1 MSRAVRRRR
10 DGGTHL
16 TNGANH
22 QLGAGPERS
31 AIMTRQHTTPRRLVR
46 RLRPSPERFAA
57 AAAAQDPGLLL
68 QLQAAEDEAEEPSH
82 PPHRRAASSA
92 CPAR

>member
-1 MSRAVRRRR
+1 VIRAVRRRR

-16 TNGANH
+16 TDGAN
-22 QLGAGPERS
+22 QQPGAAPERS
-31 AIMTRQHTTPRRLVR
+31 AIMTRQHNTPRRLVR

-57 AAAAQDPGLLL
+57 AAAAQDPGLMLR
-68 QLQAAEDEAEEPSH
+68 LQAAHEDAEEPSD
-82 PPHRRAASSA
+82 PPHRLAA